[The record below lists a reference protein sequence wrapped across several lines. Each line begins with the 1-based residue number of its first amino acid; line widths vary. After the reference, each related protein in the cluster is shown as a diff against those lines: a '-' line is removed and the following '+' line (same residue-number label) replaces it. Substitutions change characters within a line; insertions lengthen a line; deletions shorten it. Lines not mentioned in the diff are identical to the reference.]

1 MRVRVCV
8 HVCVACNT
16 DVRNTRAR
24 PHICTHTRA
33 AVAYYADIDTRNG
46 GAGHYKVRTDT
57 PALGA
62 VQTLLQLSTAP
73 EYVFVAAWLD
83 CA

>member
-1 MRVRVCV
+1 M
-8 HVCVACNT
+8 
-16 DVRNTRAR
+16 
-24 PHICTHTRA
+24 
-33 AVAYYADIDTRNG
+33 AYYADIDTRNG